1 MTRFLLLLTALF
13 LSINF
18 QAQQTNLSDYSYVIV
33 PDQFDFLKSKDQF
46 QLNSMTKFYFEKSG
60 FNAYL
65 ADSAPNA
72 NRCDGLYA
80 NVEELKTLFCQD
92 IAKQRLWR
100 NPSTHHVY

>member
-1 MTRFLLLLTALF
+1 MTRFLLLVTALF
-13 LSINF
+13 LSINLY
-18 QAQQTNLSDYSYVIV
+18 AQQTNLNDYSYVIV

-72 NRCDGLYA
+72 TTMKFI
-80 NVEELKTLFCQD
+80 E
-92 IAKQRLWR
+92 AKKEKASIR
-100 NPSTHHVY
+100 NLTKAIKMPSARHSIV